1 MSIAEKIDPIYNWA
15 LKAGSMLKN
24 RKIKTEKGKE
34 KMTDKSTIENI
45 LSQFQS
51 MSDTKEAALIT
62 MMYIRRQIGRKEIN
76 KEAGNYLIQILNKLY
91 NDYYN
96 DVEKLRTNISKFLI
110 LMKWAYESEF
120 KREINDFNEFI
131 DYITKERQY
140 VFR

>member
-1 MSIAEKIDPIYNWA
+1 MSITEKIDPIYNWA

-131 DYITKERQY
+131 DYITKER
-140 VFR
+140 